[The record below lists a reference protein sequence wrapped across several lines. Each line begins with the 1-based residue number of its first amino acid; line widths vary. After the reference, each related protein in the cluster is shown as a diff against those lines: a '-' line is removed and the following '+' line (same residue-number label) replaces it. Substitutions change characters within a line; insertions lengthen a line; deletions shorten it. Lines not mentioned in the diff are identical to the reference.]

1 MRVSRGVA
9 AGAALV
15 LAVGLG
21 PVASPAP
28 AGANGAATA
37 ATATAT
43 APEQQAWLGSANY
56 EQDECAGSGP
66 VAMTGHQDRF
76 VHTPLDGRPRE
87 LRLDQTGS
95 ADNATVR
102 STGSAQVRASRPRP
116 GTYATSLTAELGVAA
131 TPSLD
136 VRRCRILLQTAAS
149 DVMTVPVARPS
160 WFVARSSRTGAVH
173 GYVSAYRTVGSE
185 VYHDVPIGEARA
197 ALLPPGTY
205 DLSITAIASAE
216 VPKAS
221 GPVAAGGR
229 VTGSIL
235 LVPAGALR
243 TRSGTALR
251 YVRPGDRSCARDR
264 LPVALTRAARTKVRT
279 IIFSVNGHRRLV
291 LRGPALRA
299 RSVRVGPIADR
310 SAGQVRAVV
319 VTKRGARHTLTTT
332 SWPCA

>member
-1 MRVSRGVA
+1 MSGRRARGVA

-15 LAVGLG
+15 LAAGLG
-21 PVASPAP
+21 LSPAP
-28 AGANGAATA
+28 AGARGAAPA
-37 ATATAT
+37 A
-43 APEQQAWLGSANY
+43 EQQAWLGSANY
-56 EQDECAGSGP
+56 ELDECEGSGP
-66 VAMTGHQDRF
+66 VVMSGRRDHF
-76 VHTPLDGRPRE
+76 IHLPVDGLPRN
-87 LRLDQTGS
+87 LGLDQTGS

-102 STGSAQVRASRPRP
+102 STGSAQARASRPRP
-116 GTYATSLTAELGVAA
+116 GTYTASLTADLGVSA
-131 TPSLD
+131 TPALA

-149 DVMTVPVARPS
+149 GGMTVPVAKPS
-160 WFVARSSRTGAVH
+160 WFVARSSRAGVVH

-185 VYHDVPIGEARA
+185 VYHDVPIGEARSV
-197 ALLPPGTY
+197 LLPPGTY

-221 GPVAAGGR
+221 GPVAASAR

-235 LVPAGALR
+235 LVPAGELR

-251 YVRPGDRSCARDR
+251 YVRPGDRSCARHR

-279 IIFSVNGHRRLV
+279 ITFSVNGHRRLV
-291 LRGPALRA
+291 LRGKALQT

-310 SAGQVRAVV
+310 SSGQVRAVV
-319 VTKRGARHTLTTT
+319 VTKRGAKHTMTTT

>member
-1 MRVSRGVA
+1 MRLSRGVA

-21 PVASPAP
+21 PVSSPAP

-37 ATATAT
+37 ATVA
-43 APEQQAWLGSANY
+43 EQQAWLGSANY
-56 EQDECAGSGP
+56 DLDDCTGSGP
-66 VAMTGHQDRF
+66 VAMTGHQDHF
-76 VHTPLDGRPRE
+76 VHTPIDGLPRE

-102 STGSAQVRASRPRP
+102 STGSAQARASRPRP
-116 GTYATSLTAELGVAA
+116 GTYTTSLTAELGVSA

-149 DVMTVPVARPS
+149 DVVTVPVARPS
-160 WFVARSSRTGAVH
+160 WFVARSSRTGVVH
-173 GYVSAYRTVGSE
+173 GYVSAYRTAGSE
-185 VYHDVPIGEARA
+185 LYHDVPMGEARS

-229 VTGSIL
+229 VAGSIL

-251 YVRPGDRSCARDR
+251 YVRPGDRSCARHR

-279 IIFSVNGHRRLV
+279 ITFSVNGHRRLV

-310 SAGQVRAVV
+310 SSGQVRAVV